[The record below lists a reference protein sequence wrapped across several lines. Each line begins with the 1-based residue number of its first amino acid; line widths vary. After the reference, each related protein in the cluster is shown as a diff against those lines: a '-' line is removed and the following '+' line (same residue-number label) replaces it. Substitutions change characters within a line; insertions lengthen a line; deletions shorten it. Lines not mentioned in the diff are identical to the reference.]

1 MSENLKPEANDPL
14 SSLPGYSLRRAANAM
29 MAELGNRLGEIGL
42 RITDATLMLLLEGD
56 TRRTSSELGR
66 ILDIQRANMVPIL
79 QRLEKLKLI
88 AREPIDRKSFAIVLT
103 EEGRGRILAAR
114 QVIVEFENELLQ
126 RIPAQHRD
134 HLLPALDAL
143 WRDAGA

>member
-1 MSENLKPEANDPL
+1 
-14 SSLPGYSLRRAANAM
+14 
-29 MAELGNRLGEIGL
+29 
-42 RITDATLMLLLEGD
+42 MLLLEGD
-56 TRRTSSELGR
+56 TRRTSSGSGH

-103 EEGRGRILAAR
+103 EEGQRPHLGRAAGNR
-114 QVIVEFENELLQ
+114 RIRKRKLLQ